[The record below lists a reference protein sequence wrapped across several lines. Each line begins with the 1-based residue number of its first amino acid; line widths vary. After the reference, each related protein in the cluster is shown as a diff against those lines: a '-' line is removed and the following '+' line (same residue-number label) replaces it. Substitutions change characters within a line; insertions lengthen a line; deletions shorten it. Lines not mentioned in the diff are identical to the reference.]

1 MPSIDEIY
9 VEIKLLRDQVKSDLA
24 KFQSEVEGKA
34 RGIQDKLKFQARFDS
49 SLAKL
54 KISELQSYRQKLQTL
69 FDKQLKLDVDS
80 ATLDRTRQKLASV
93 QSALSEVDKQ
103 SNQMSGMFG
112 KIGSSIGAA
121 FATGAIVR
129 FGFEAVT
136 LAGKVQGIKTAFD
149 NLNQPG
155 LLENLRAA
163 TRNTV
168 SDFELMKVAMRAANF
183 KIPLTELSTLLEFAQ
198 KRAQQ
203 TGQEVDYLVNSI
215 IDGIGRKSTLV
226 LDNLGISATEL
237 QTEFA
242 KTGDFGKATAN
253 IISREMKNMGDVID
267 TSATKLAQLNAQLE
281 NQKVEIGN
289 QLTPI
294 WSGLLKV
301 FGGGLSVLSAMG
313 QEFKRSVSP
322 ARYYGEIIEG
332 LIIKHR
338 QYAAILEKTYISQAK
353 LSSFIVSTYKQQRDT
368 IGQINQRISDL
379 KAEQE
384 NLVYGSDE
392 YLKNVKEIEK
402 LEKSIGLGKVTAEM
416 DFTSNIPS
424 GYTAQQVAE
433 FEKLKFAV
441 QDYVDFRTAQIEN
454 TFKHEIEKARGNAVE
469 IAKAEENK
477 LLAYARFNQE
487 IIDLQK
493 EGSDA
498 TNKIVSDSLK
508 ERERELELDIEQEA
522 QIEAEGYK
530 NRQDAIDNYYKQV
543 QKKDEDYYAWKLLK
557 IAEET
562 KAIQEATDNKILAE
576 KYRIEQQQE
585 LEQEYFD
592 WKVEQWREQN
602 KIQAVALDS
611 MVDGLT
617 NAFGLIKIRT
627 KESASAL
634 ELVFVEMANSFI
646 AQVQRMAAEWLA
658 FQLLKGAVGG
668 ILAPFTGGASLA
680 IPALKQGGEFFR
692 GRVTPYSQIPKFAT
706 GTEFNVPSKF
716 TNDSFLMRVSG
727 DERVKVTPA
736 NKVGDTEKLLY
747 AVTDKLDILNANLVS
762 KSFAPVIN
770 NSLELDGRKVT
781 KAVYKTMTKMQKE
794 GRVL

>member
-1 MPSIDEIY
+1 MAETLDEL
-9 VEIKLLRDQVKSDLA
+9 VVKIKADSSNLA
-24 KFQSEVEGKA
+24 KELEQIKRKIDKESKDNQTKLSFKA
-34 RGIQDKLKFQARFDS
+34 KFDNS
-49 SLAKL
+49 VAKL
-54 KISELQSYRQKLQTL
+54 KISELQAYRQKLQTL
-69 FDKQLKLDVDS
+69 FDKQLKMNVDAAS
-80 ATLDRTRQKLASV
+80 LDRTRQKIASV
-93 QSALSEVDKQ
+93 NQQLQGVEKSVSPLSRI
-103 SNQMSGMFG
+103 FG
-112 KIGSSIGAA
+112 GIGASIGAA
-121 FATGAIVR
+121 FATAGIVR

-136 LAGKVQGIKTAFD
+136 LAGKVQGVKTAFD

-301 FGGGLSVLSAMG
+301 IGGGLSVFSAMG

-332 LIIKHR
+332 LTIKHR
-338 QYAAILEKTYISQAK
+338 QYAAMLEKTYISQAK
-353 LSSFIVSTYKQQRDT
+353 LSSFIISTYKQQRDT

-402 LEKSIGLGKVTAEM
+402 LEKSIGLGKTTSGGTDYIKELEKSLDNYRDKIRLLNVELKKLGDGSSEKKIILTAEIDKVQKQLNDAEISIGLKVGEL
-416 DFTSNIPS
+416 DFDAGNLDTSKIS
-424 GYTAQQVAE
+424 DEITKQSEEMALTTAESTMKQKE
-433 FEKLKFAV
+433 AV
-441 QDYVDFRTAQIEN
+441 NNYYD
-454 TFKHEIEKARGNAVE
+454 EIG
-469 IAKAEENK
+469 AKADGYFQNKIQRIKEE
-477 LLAYARFNQE
+477 
-487 IIDLQK
+487 
-493 EGSDA
+493 SDA
-498 TNKIVSDSLK
+498 
-508 ERERELELDIEQEA
+508 
-522 QIEAEGYK
+522 
-530 NRQDAIDNYYKQV
+530 
-543 QKKDEDYYAWKLLK
+543 
-557 IAEET
+557 
-562 KAIQEATDNKILAE
+562 ILASTE
-576 KYRIEQQQE
+576 NEFLAKEFQIVRLQE

-592 WKVEQWREQN
+592 WKLEEWRKQN
-602 KIQAVALDS
+602 KVADAAF
-611 MVDGLT
+611 
-617 NAFGLIKIRT
+617 NALESGMTEALQLIKIRT
-627 KESASAL
+627 RENVSAVEQA
-634 ELVFVEMANSFI
+634 FVDMANTFI
-646 AQVQRMAAEWLA
+646 AQVERMIAQWLS
-658 FQLLKGAVGG
+658 FQLLKGITG
-668 ILAPFTGGASLA
+668 ILLAPFTGGTSLA
-680 IPALKQGGEFFR
+680 AAAAHSGGEFI
-692 GRVTPYSQIPKFAT
+692 GTPSGVKRMASGGSFIVPP
-706 GTEFNVPSKF
+706 GFN
-716 TNDSFLMRVSG
+716 NDSYPMLVESGERVS
-727 DERVKVTPA
+727 VTPA
-736 NKVGDTEKLLY
+736 NQVGKQDASFSELSR
-747 AVTDKLDILNANLVS
+747 KLDILNKNLVDKNFS
-762 KSFAPVIN
+762 PVIN
-770 NSLELDGRKVT
+770 ADTYLDSRKLT
-781 KAVYKTMTKMQKE
+781 KAVFKTANRMQKE
-794 GRVL
+794 GRDLNY

>member
-1 MPSIDEIY
+1 MAETLDEL
-9 VEIKLLRDQVKSDLA
+9 VVKIKADSSNLA
-24 KFQSEVEGKA
+24 KELEQIKRKIDKESKDNQTKLSFKA
-34 RGIQDKLKFQARFDS
+34 KFDNS
-49 SLAKL
+49 VAKL
-54 KISELQSYRQKLQTL
+54 KISELQAYRQKLQTL
-69 FDKQLKLDVDS
+69 FDKQLKMNVDAAS
-80 ATLDRTRQKLASV
+80 LDRTRQKIASV
-93 QSALSEVDKQ
+93 NQQLQGVEKSVSPLSRI
-103 SNQMSGMFG
+103 FG
-112 KIGSSIGAA
+112 GIGASIGAA
-121 FATGAIVR
+121 FATAGIVR

-136 LAGKVQGIKTAFD
+136 LAGKVQGVKTAFD

-301 FGGGLSVLSAMG
+301 IGGGLSVLSAMG

-332 LIIKHR
+332 LTIKHR

-353 LSSFIVSTYKQQRDT
+353 LSSFIISTYKQQRDT

-402 LEKSIGLGKVTAEM
+402 LEKSIGLGKTTSGGTDYIKELEKSLDNYRDKIRLLNVELKKLGDGSSEKKIILTAELSKLQEQLDNEEIKLNLKVGKVDLEGGDINTEGLM
-416 DFTSNIPS
+416 KEFAAETDQNI
-424 GYTAQQVAE
+424 VAGLQE
-433 FEKLKFAV
+433 NLDLRLKAK
-441 QDYVDFRTAQIEN
+441 QDYI
-454 TFKHEIEKARGNAVE
+454 NAVGLLNE
-469 IAKAEENK
+469 QAYNDSKAK
-477 LLAYARFNQE
+477 
-487 IIDLQK
+487 IDK
-493 EGSDA
+493 EY
-498 TNKIVSDSLK
+498 
-508 ERERELELDIEQEA
+508 E
-522 QIEAEGYK
+522 
-530 NRQDAIDNYYKQV
+530 
-543 QKKDEDYYAWKLLK
+543 
-557 IAEET
+557 
-562 KAIQEATDNKILAE
+562 
-576 KYRIEQQQE
+576 
-585 LEQEYFD
+585 
-592 WKVEQWREQN
+592 
-602 KIQAVALDS
+602 
-611 MVDGLT
+611 
-617 NAFGLIKIRT
+617 
-627 KESASAL
+627 
-634 ELVFVEMANSFI
+634 SFI
-646 AQVQRMAAEWLA
+646 AAGVAQEEAQAIHDAKMKVLRDARQEEENAITEAQLANMQVIGDALGGFAALA
-658 FQLLKGAVGG
+658 QQLGG
-668 ILAPFTGGASLA
+668 EQSAAYKIFAITQATIATYLAATKALAEVPFPFNFAAAAGVTAAGIANVAQITKAHL
-680 IPALKQGGEFFR
+680 GGEF
-692 GRVTPYSQIPKFAT
+692 V
-706 GTEFNVPSKF
+706 GTSSGIRKMAAGGSFIVPPGFN
-716 TNDSFLMRVSG
+716 NDSYPMLVESGERVS
-727 DERVKVTPA
+727 VTPA
-736 NKVGDTEKLLY
+736 GSVGSQDKLLQSINNRLG
-747 AVTDKLDILNANLVS
+747 VLETLNKNLIS
-762 KSFAPVIN
+762 KNFSPVIVAN
-770 NSLELDGRKVT
+770 LELDGRKIT
-781 KAVYKTMTKMQKE
+781 KSVVSNINKMQRE
-794 GRVL
+794 GKDLNF